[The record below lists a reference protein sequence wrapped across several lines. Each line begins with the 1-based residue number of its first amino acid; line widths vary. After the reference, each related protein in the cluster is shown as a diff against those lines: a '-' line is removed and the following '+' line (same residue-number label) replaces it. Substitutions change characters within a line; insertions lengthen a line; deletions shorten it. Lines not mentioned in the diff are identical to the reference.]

1 MCIIPSLRGELS
13 VKKKISLLIIGMSLF
28 VLGYIATFLFNAFT
42 LWDDLE
48 GMSFWGYP
56 EVTMYD
62 PTIDGDLGI
71 INFSCPLLITNLDTK
86 TVEVNL
92 RNKQK
97 IAVDQIL
104 QWHISY
110 PGEKD
115 NMIKEPVL
123 ISFLPREIKTVS
135 SEISRNNQLEYNHI
149 FVRFFLKTA
158 LGQPPYAT
166 QHCGVSVINSDKY
179 SGKQIELGILSGSI
193 ASMIIGAIF
202 WFTGSS
208 PLMRLQNRTIKL
220 MTAMGTVLLLSLLIN
235 YSGAWL
241 LAALFLFLSL
251 LLILSLLEHK
261 LLA

>member
-1 MCIIPSLRGELS
+1 
-13 VKKKISLLIIGMSLF
+13 VKKRVGFLVIGMALF
-28 VLGYIATFLFNAFT
+28 VMGYIATFLFNAFT

-56 EVTMYD
+56 EVITYD
-62 PTIDGDLGI
+62 STIDGDLRI
-71 INFSCPLLITNLDTK
+71 INISCPLLITNLDTAI
-86 TVEVNL
+86 VEVNL
-92 RNKQK
+92 RNNQK
-97 IAVDQIL
+97 IAVDQII

-110 PGEKD
+110 PGEQE
-115 NMIKEPVL
+115 NMIKEQML
-123 ISFLPREIKTVS
+123 ISFLPRELKTVS
-135 SEISRNNQLEYNHI
+135 SGISQKNQLEYNHI

-158 LGQPPYAT
+158 MGQPPYAT

-179 SGKQIELGILSGSI
+179 SGKQIELGILSISI